1 MKLGLDAYRN
11 QFGFSNMT
19 QTNLSMKQKQNHRK
33 NRLVSAKGAGVG
45 GRMKWKVGISRCTLP
60 YTGRI
65 NKALLYSTQ
74 NCIQYPTINHR
85 GKDYCQRYI
94 CTHTRITYTTEYL
107 LGFKSRGLWGGGRRG
122 GVAGIPSVLIRGAV
136 VSRGR
141 GQHLLTLPSFLL
153 PPGGGAG
160 SHDGKRTAGWGA

>member
-1 MKLGLDAYRN
+1 
-11 QFGFSNMT
+11 
-19 QTNLSMKQKQNHRK
+19 
-33 NRLVSAKGAGVG
+33 
-45 GRMKWKVGISRCTLP
+45 MKWEVGISRCTLP
-60 YTGRI
+60 YIGRI

-85 GKDYCQRYI
+85 GKEYCQRYI

-107 LGFKSRGLWGGGRRG
+107 LGFKSRRLCGGGRG
-122 GVAGIPSVLIRGAV
+122 KVSVLIRGAV

-160 SHDGKRTAGWGA
+160 SRDGKHTAGWGA

>member
-1 MKLGLDAYRN
+1 
-11 QFGFSNMT
+11 MT

-107 LGFKSRGLWGGGRRG
+107 LGFKSRGLCGGGRRG
-122 GVAGIPSVLIRGAV
+122 GGGGDTVRFDSWSCGLKRAWPTSLD
-136 VSRGR
+136 
-141 GQHLLTLPSFLL
+141 PSFFPLTTWWGRWKPRRETHCRVGRL
-153 PPGGGAG
+153 RAPALSQREPQVY
-160 SHDGKRTAGWGA
+160 RT